1 MKLLVV
7 CNIERDFV
15 EVSFFYSIEVVS
27 CRRAIIDLVPISPR
41 SLGFR
46 INTWRTFRKN
56 FKKK

>member
-7 CNIERDFV
+7 CNIERDFA

-56 FKKK
+56 F